1 MLKMAEAFLGS
12 MPQRPPM
19 YTRTALRTIHLDNTS
34 SLPVRATLRDA
45 VIVLGMLCLIVG
57 VIVVLAILVL

>member
-1 MLKMAEAFLGS
+1 